1 MRDSYEEMLIKLKI
15 TQDDFISWGINEI
28 KTLLPDITT
37 VEENWNRLKRCIDS
51 GNEVY
56 IRGYGRDKKNG
67 QINRICNL
75 YKEAGF
81 NTSVRLDPTN
91 NLKPQQLMKQ
101 MGKYTVGKKDTNNH
115 IAIQN
120 YKLSHLWGYTK
131 NIYLFENP
139 WNVIYT
145 PIVIDPL
152 TGHET
157 YDNNLKLRFKEDIA
171 KLVFG
176 KYGKFIEE
184 YNNILE
190 NDDRVKKIIE
200 ICENNKED
208 KFYMEMKKQ
217 WVKLTSDNV
226 LKG

>member
-81 NTSVRLDPTN
+81 NTIVRLDHTN
-91 NLKPQQLMKQ
+91 NLKPHQL
-101 MGKYTVGKKDTNNH
+101 KKIPIIILQYRIISCLIYGD
-115 IAIQN
+115 IQKI
-120 YKLSHLWGYTK
+120 Y
-131 NIYLFENP
+131 IYL
-139 WNVIYT
+139 
-145 PIVIDPL
+145 
-152 TGHET
+152 
-157 YDNNLKLRFKEDIA
+157 K
-171 KLVFG
+171 
-176 KYGKFIEE
+176 
-184 YNNILE
+184 ILGMLYIH
-190 NDDRVKKIIE
+190 R
-200 ICENNKED
+200 
-208 KFYMEMKKQ
+208 
-217 WVKLTSDNV
+217 
-226 LKG
+226 